1 MTPRILAATLVVAA
15 GVSTVPTGLAQTRPG
30 AGGAEQ
36 NKVLLDLLNQ
46 VENSGRQLRELRGHV
61 EDSSNRIDQ
70 LNDRIQKSEKRQGDL
85 YNDTDARLRRVEQ
98 VAKDDVAER
107 KKLVQQITDLDLRIR
122 KLEADIEVQFK
133 KLEADHRRTD
143 TGPGAAPA
151 GDLEA
156 RLKRLEQPAS
166 PTRAEADLDARIRR
180 LEAALGAAGASG
192 HAQSGSTEP
201 PPGAATAVVAPPAK
215 VPVTP
220 SAGTTASPPA
230 PTGTPVASLD
240 PQSVGRSYDQA
251 LAKQRAGDAAG
262 AVQGFQ
268 TFLKLY
274 PRHELA
280 PNAQYWLG
288 EAYYRMGD
296 YPNAIAAQQKLL
308 VTYPDHLKV
317 PDAMLILANSHSAQ
331 GETQLARRTLEDI
344 ATKHPLSEAAEKAR
358 QRLGKPR

>member
-1 MTPRILAATLVVAA
+1 MTPRILAATLVVVA
-15 GVSTVPTGLAQTRPG
+15 GVSTAPAGFAQTRPG

-70 LNDRIQKSEKRQGDL
+70 LNDRVQKSDKRQGDL
-85 YNDTDARLRRVEQ
+85 YNDTDARLRRIEQ
-98 VAKDDVAER
+98 VAKDDVTEHR
-107 KKLVQQITDLDLRIR
+107 KLVQQITDLDLRIR

-133 KLEADHRRTD
+133 KLEADHRRAD
-143 TGPGAAPA
+143 SGPGASPA
-151 GDLEA
+151 GDVEN
-156 RLKRLEQPAS
+156 RLKRLEQPAN
-166 PTRAEADLDARIRR
+166 PTRFEADLDARLRR
-180 LEAALGAAGASG
+180 LEAALGAAGAT
-192 HAQSGSTEP
+192 GSPGSVEP

-215 VPVTP
+215 PPVTP
-220 SAGTTASPPA
+220 SAGSPASLPTPA
-230 PTGTPVASLD
+230 GTPVASLD
-240 PQSVGRSYDQA
+240 PQAVGRLYDQA

-268 TFLKLY
+268 SFLKLY

-296 YPNAIAAQQKLL
+296 NPNAIAAQQKLL

-317 PDAMLILANSHSAQ
+317 PDAMLILANAHSAQ
-331 GETQLARRTLEDI
+331 GETQQARRTLEDI
-344 ATKHPLSEAAEKAR
+344 IAKHPLSEAAEKAR